1 MRLIREWCGPPSR
14 DLALIRMLAFWLYF
28 CCNPIAF
35 GLHNLSGRVSK
46 KMATLRQSPIIRETI
61 DESGRFDASRLA
73 KLLGWSLADLGRYLE
88 RDASTISRSGSAHVH
103 QDRLATL
110 AALIEEV
117 FILMNEDLPATI
129 AWFRTPVRALD
140 WTSPRDLI
148 LRGAF
153 SKVRNL
159 VSEVHSGLSL

>member
-1 MRLIREWCGPPSR
+1 MFPAI
-14 DLALIRMLAFWLYF
+14 ALSIAFVLRF
-28 CCNPIAF
+28 CCNIVAS
-35 GLHNLSGRVSK
+35 GLQNHSRKLEN
-46 KMATLRQSPIIRETI
+46 MATLRQSPIIRETI
-61 DESGRFDASRLA
+61 DESGHYDAARLA

-103 QDRLATL
+103 QDRLAIL

-117 FILMNEDLPATI
+117 FVLMNEDLPATI

-148 LRGAF
+148 LRGDF
-153 SKVRNL
+153 PKVRNL

>member
-1 MRLIREWCGPPSR
+1 
-14 DLALIRMLAFWLYF
+14 
-28 CCNPIAF
+28 
-35 GLHNLSGRVSK
+35 
-46 KMATLRQSPIIRETI
+46 MASLRQSPIIRETI
-61 DESGRFDASRLA
+61 DESGHYDAARLA

-103 QDRLATL
+103 QDRLAIL
-110 AALIEEV
+110 AAIIEEV

-129 AWFRTPVRALD
+129 AWFRTPARALD

-148 LRGAF
+148 LRGDF
-153 SKVRNL
+153 PEVRNL

>member
-1 MRLIREWCGPPSR
+1 
-14 DLALIRMLAFWLYF
+14 
-28 CCNPIAF
+28 
-35 GLHNLSGRVSK
+35 
-46 KMATLRQSPIIRETI
+46 MATLRQSPIIRETI
-61 DESGRFDASRLA
+61 DESGHYDAARLA

-110 AALIEEV
+110 AALIQEV
-117 FILMNEDLPATI
+117 FVLVNEDLPATI
-129 AWFRTPVRALD
+129 AWFRTPARALD

-148 LRGAF
+148 LSGDF
-153 SKVRNL
+153 PKVRNL